1 MTAGA
6 VVLAALVLALAW
18 ANGANDVAKG
28 VATLAG
34 SGATGPRRAVWF
46 GAGCSVL
53 GGIAAL
59 VWGAALISVFSKGF
73 VAGGVDAAFAFSAG
87 AVFAAAAWT
96 GFATLVRLPV
106 STTHGLVGGIAGA
119 AIGIAGIG
127 GLDLSAV
134 AGRALVPLI
143 LSPLMAIAL
152 CFVLLLIVRR
162 IERRRPQWVP
172 GCCARSDYECDPYI
186 CAPPSARPSLA
197 ARRVWR
203 ALHWLSAGATSFA
216 RGLNDVP
223 KMAALLLPVFALGAQ
238 PAGAAWWPIVA
249 VTVAMGLG
257 SLWGGFRLLPV
268 LAQRVT
274 RMDER
279 TGLVANV
286 GTSALVLAASPL
298 GLPVSTT
305 HVSTGALMGV
315 RFGERAHPDADA
327 LRAILLAWFV
337 TLPVA
342 AALGYFVSRAISVLP

>member
-1 MTAGA
+1 MMLSA
-6 VVLAALVLALAW
+6 VLLAMLVLALAW

-34 SGATGPRRAVWF
+34 SGAAAPRKAVWF

-73 VAGGVDAAFAFSAG
+73 TADGVSATFAFSAG
-87 AVFAAAAWT
+87 AVFGAAAWT
-96 GFATLVRLPV
+96 GFATFLRLPV

-119 AIGIAGIG
+119 AIGTAGSG
-127 GLDLSAV
+127 GLNLSVV
-134 AGRALVPLI
+134 ADRALAPLI
-143 LSPLMAIAL
+143 LSPLIAIAL
-152 CFVLLLIVRR
+152 CFVLLVVVRR
-162 IERRRPQWVP
+162 IERHRPQWVP

-186 CAPPSARPSLA
+186 CVPPSARPSLA
-197 ARRVWR
+197 VRRVWR

-238 PAGAAWWPIVA
+238 PAGSALWPIVA

-315 RFGERAHPDADA
+315 RFGENARPDADA
-327 LRAILLAWFV
+327 LKAILLAWIV
-337 TLPVA
+337 TLPTA
-342 AALGYFVSRAISVLP
+342 AALGYFASRAVAVLM